1 MNFYAFGPIAAVLD
15 AAYAVLHNLTLF
27 LTPLSAANAAAL
39 AIIVLTLALRLVL
52 IPVGVSQARAQRQRQ
67 RLAPR
72 LTELRRQHGSNPERL
87 QRETMALYAAE
98 NASPLA
104 GCLPLLVQAP
114 ILSIVYGLFVLGTI
128 NGHDNALLAGGLF
141 GSPLGS
147 SILSGWGAGTTP
159 AALLVGG
166 VLLAV
171 LLAAQLLSRR
181 LMLAQAAASAAPAG
195 PLAPGAA
202 AASGAPGAVGV
213 TAGRNTTAGA
223 RPAAVPPVPGALSP
237 AAQATMTGVLSWLPL
252 ISVVFAAFVP
262 LAAAIYLTVSALWG
276 VTERA
281 LLWRILR
288 PVAR

>member
-52 IPVGVSQARAQRQRQ
+52 IPVGVSQARAQQQRQ

-141 GSPLGS
+141 GSPLGT
-147 SILSGWGAGTTP
+147 SILTGWGAGPTP
-159 AALLVGG
+159 TVLLVGG
-166 VLLAV
+166 VLLVV
-171 LLAAQLLSRR
+171 LLVAQLLSRR
-181 LMLAQAAASAAPAG
+181 LMLAQGAASAAVAPARG
-195 PLAPGAA
+195 
-202 AASGAPGAVGV
+202 
-213 TAGRNTTAGA
+213 
-223 RPAAVPPVPGALSP
+223 PAAVAPTAPGALSP

-252 ISVVFAAFVP
+252 ISVVFAVFVP

-281 LLWRILR
+281 LLWRMLR
-288 PVAR
+288 PAR

>member
-1 MNFYAFGPIAAVLD
+1 MDIYAFGPIAAVLD

-27 LTPLSAANAAAL
+27 LTPFAAANAAAL
-39 AIIVLTLALRLVL
+39 AVIVLTLVLRVAL
-52 IPVGVSQARAQRQRQ
+52 IPVGVAQARAQHMRQ

-72 LTELRRQHGSNPERL
+72 LTELRRQHGGNPERL
-87 QRETMALYAAE
+87 QRETAALYAAE

-147 SILSGWGAGTTP
+147 SILAGWGSGPTP
-159 AALLVGG
+159 TMLLVGG
-166 VLLAV
+166 ALLVVLLV
-171 LLAAQLLSRR
+171 AQLFSRR
-181 LMLAQAAASAAPAG
+181 LMLAQGVASAAT
-195 PLAPGAA
+195 AP
-202 AASGAPGAVGV
+202 ASGAAS
-213 TAGRNTTAGA
+213 
-223 RPAAVPPVPGALSP
+223 VPPAPGALSP
-237 AAQATMTGVLSWLPL
+237 AAQASMTGVLSWLPL

-281 LLWRILR
+281 LLWRMLR
-288 PVAR
+288 PAR

>member
-1 MNFYAFGPIAAVLD
+1 MDIYAFGPIAAVLD

-39 AIIVLTLALRLVL
+39 AVVVLTLLVRLAL
-52 IPVGVSQARAQRQRQ
+52 IPVGVSQARAQRMRQ

-72 LTELRRQHGSNPERL
+72 LAELRRRFGGNPERL

-114 ILSIVYGLFVLGTI
+114 VLSIVYGLFVLGTI
-128 NGHDNALLAGGLF
+128 NGHDNELLAGGLF

-147 SILSGWGAGTTP
+147 SILGGWTAGPLP
-159 AALLVGG
+159 ADLVVGG

-171 LLAAQLLSRR
+171 LLVAQLLSRR
-181 LMLAQAAASAAPAG
+181 LMVAQ
-195 PLAPGAA
+195 GAA
-202 AASGAPGAVGV
+202 AAGPSLPAPASAAA
-213 TAGRNTTAGA
+213 TP
-223 RPAAVPPVPGALSP
+223 PAAAALSP
-237 AAQATMTGVLSWLPL
+237 AAQATMTRALSWLPL
-252 ISVVFAAFVP
+252 IGVVFAVFVP
-262 LAAAIYLTVSALWG
+262 LAAALYLTVSALWS

-281 LLWRILR
+281 LLWRLLQPKR
-288 PVAR
+288 

>member
-27 LTPLSAANAAAL
+27 LTPLTAANAAAL

-52 IPVGVSQARAQRQRQ
+52 IPVGVSQARAQQQRQ

-114 ILSIVYGLFVLGTI
+114 ILSSVYGLFVLGTI
-128 NGHDNALLAGGLF
+128 NGHDNALLAGSLF
-141 GSPLGS
+141 GSPLGT

-159 AALLVGG
+159 AVLLVGG

-181 LMLAQAAASAAPAG
+181 LMLAQAAASAAPVG
-195 PLAPGAA
+195 PPS
-202 AASGAPGAVGV
+202 AS
-213 TAGRNTTAGA
+213 
-223 RPAAVPPVPGALSP
+223 AAVPPVPGALSP

-262 LAAAIYLTVSALWG
+262 LAAAIYLTVSAVWSAA
-276 VTERA
+276 ERS

>member
-1 MNFYAFGPIAAVLD
+1 MNLYAFGPIAAVLD

-27 LTPLSAANAAAL
+27 LTPLGAANAAAL

-52 IPVGVSQARAQRQRQ
+52 IPVGVSQARAQQQRQ

-72 LTELRRQHGSNPERL
+72 LAELRRQHGSNPERL

-147 SILSGWGAGTTP
+147 SILSGWGAGTAP
-159 AALLVGG
+159 AVLLVGG

-195 PLAPGAA
+195 PSSPGAA
-202 AASGAPGAVGV
+202 V
-213 TAGRNTTAGA
+213 R
-223 RPAAVPPVPGALSP
+223 PVPGALSP
-237 AAQATMTGVLSWLPL
+237 AAQATMSGVLSWLPL

-288 PVAR
+288 PATR

>member
-52 IPVGVSQARAQRQRQ
+52 IPVGVSQARAQQQRQ

-72 LTELRRQHGSNPERL
+72 LSELRRQHGSNPERL

-159 AALLVGG
+159 AVLLVGG

-181 LMLAQAAASAAPAG
+181 LMLAQAAASGAPTGPLVPGAAPAT
-195 PLAPGAA
+195 PGALA
-202 AASGAPGAVGV
+202 AGPGSAV
-213 TAGRNTTAGA
+213 
-223 RPAAVPPVPGALSP
+223 VPPVPGALSP
-237 AAQATMTGVLSWLPL
+237 AAQATMSGVLSWLPL

-288 PVAR
+288 PATR

>member
-1 MNFYAFGPIAAVLD
+1 MDIYAFGPIAAVLD

-27 LTPLSAANAAAL
+27 LIPLNAANAAAL
-39 AIIVLTLALRLVL
+39 AVIVLTLALRLVL
-52 IPVGVSQARAQRQRQ
+52 IPVGVSQARAQQVRQ

-72 LTELRRQHGSNPERL
+72 LTELRRLHGGNPERL
-87 QRETMALYAAE
+87 QRETAALYAAE

-141 GSPLGS
+141 GSPLGT
-147 SILSGWGAGTTP
+147 SILAGWGAGPTP
-159 AALLVGG
+159 AALVVGG
-166 VLLAV
+166 VLLVV
-171 LLAAQLLSRR
+171 LLTAQLLSRR
-181 LMLAQAAASAAPAG
+181 LMLAQGTASAAAPA
-195 PLAPGAA
+195 APG
-202 AASGAPGAVGV
+202 
-213 TAGRNTTAGA
+213 T
-223 RPAAVPPVPGALSP
+223 AAVPPTAPGALSP

-281 LLWRILR
+281 VLWRMLR
-288 PVAR
+288 PAR

>member
-1 MNFYAFGPIAAVLD
+1 MNIYDFGPIAAVLD

-27 LTPLSAANAAAL
+27 LTPFAAANAAAL
-39 AIIVLTLALRLVL
+39 AVIVLTLLLRLVL
-52 IPVGVSQARAQRQRQ
+52 IPVGVSQARAQQQRQ

-72 LTELRRQHGSNPERL
+72 LTELRRLHGGNAERL
-87 QRETMALYAAE
+87 QRETAALYAAE

-104 GCLPLLVQAP
+104 GCLPLMVQAP

-147 SILSGWGAGTTP
+147 SILTGWGAGPTP
-159 AALLVGG
+159 TVLLVGG
-166 VLLAV
+166 LLLVVLLV
-171 LLAAQLLSRR
+171 AQLLSRR
-181 LMLAQAAASAAPAG
+181 LMLAQGAASAAS
-195 PLAPGAA
+195 
-202 AASGAPGAVGV
+202 AASTPGPAVVAP
-213 TAGRNTTAGA
+213 TA
-223 RPAAVPPVPGALSP
+223 PGALSP

-262 LAAAIYLTVSALWG
+262 LAAAIYLTVSAVWG

-288 PVAR
+288 PAR

>member
-1 MNFYAFGPIAAVLD
+1 MDIYAFGPIAAVLD

-39 AIIVLTLALRLVL
+39 AVIVLTLVLRLVL
-52 IPVGVSQARAQRQRQ
+52 IPVGVSQARAQQQRQ

-72 LTELRRQHGSNPERL
+72 LTELRRLHGGNPERL
-87 QRETMALYAAE
+87 QRETAALYAAE

-104 GCLPLLVQAP
+104 GCLPLMVQAP

-141 GSPLGS
+141 GSPLGT
-147 SILSGWGAGTTP
+147 SILAGWGAGPTP
-159 AALLVGG
+159 TVLAVGG
-166 VLLAV
+166 VLLVV
-171 LLAAQLLSRR
+171 LVVTQLLSRR
-181 LMLAQAAASAAPAG
+181 LMLAQGAASAAVTPGTAPIAPAAQNPG
-195 PLAPGAA
+195 ARAPATPAPG
-202 AASGAPGAVGV
+202 G
-213 TAGRNTTAGA
+213 
-223 RPAAVPPVPGALSP
+223 LSP
-237 AAQATMTGVLSWLPL
+237 AAQARMTGVLSWLPL

-281 LLWRILR
+281 VLWRMLR
-288 PVAR
+288 PAR